1 LDKSEVE
8 AIARRELPRLADL
21 LHVSHWTID
30 LSFDTSRLHPTSM
43 AECERRLNYDQA
55 TITLHPEKH
64 IDEADVIDSI
74 EHELLHI
81 VMAPFDLSWNVV
93 SESFRGIP
101 LEHVKTVW
109 QYSLEQTIVTLQR
122 ILRDLSARAAK
133 PDPKP
138 EEERPRPPRP
148 PAGRPRRAR
157 SRVAP
162 AGRAG
167 PPAA

>member
-21 LHVSHWTID
+21 LHVGHWTID
-30 LSFDTSRLHPTSM
+30 LSFDASRLQPTSM
-43 AECERRLNYDQA
+43 AECERMSCYDRA
-55 TITLHPEKH
+55 TIILHPEKH
-64 IDEADVIDSI
+64 RDEADVIDSI

-81 VMAPFDLSWNVV
+81 VLAPFDLSWNVV

-122 ILRDLSARAAK
+122 ILRDFPARAAK

-138 EEERPRPPRP
+138 EEKRPRPPRP

>member
-8 AIARRELPRLADL
+8 AIARRELPRLAEM
-21 LHVSHWTID
+21 LHVAHWTID
-30 LSFDTSRLHPTSM
+30 LSFDASRLQPTSM
-43 AECERRLNYDQA
+43 AECERMSCYDRA
-55 TITLHPEKH
+55 TIILHPEKH
-64 IDEADVIDSI
+64 RDEADVIDSI

-81 VMAPFDLSWNVV
+81 VLAPFDLSWNVV
-93 SESFRGIP
+93 SESFHGVP

>member
-8 AIARRELPRLADL
+8 AIARRELLRLADL
-21 LHVSHWTID
+21 LHVAHWTID
-30 LSFDTSRLHPTSM
+30 LSLDASRLHPSSM
-43 AECERRLNYDQA
+43 AECERRILYDRA
-55 TITLHPEKH
+55 TIILDADKH
-64 IDEADVIDSI
+64 LDEADVIDSI
-74 EHELLHI
+74 EHELLH
-81 VMAPFDLSWNVV
+81 VVLAPFDLSWNVV
-93 SESFRGIP
+93 SESFHGVP

-133 PDPKP
+133 PDPNP

>member
-8 AIARRELPRLADL
+8 AIAKRELPRLAEM
-21 LHVSHWTID
+21 LHVAHWTID
-30 LSFDTSRLHPTSM
+30 LSLDASRLQPTSM
-43 AECERRLNYDQA
+43 AECERMSCYDRA
-55 TITLHPEKH
+55 TIILHPEKH
-64 IDEADVIDSI
+64 LDEADVIESI

-81 VMAPFDLSWNVV
+81 VLAPFDLSWNVV
-93 SESFRGIP
+93 SESFQGVM

-122 ILRDLSARAAK
+122 ILRDLPARATTV
-133 PDPKP
+133 PKP
-138 EEERPRPPRP
+138 EEKRPRPPRP